1 MTDPTRPTGARRPW
15 LRGIFAGVAV
25 AVAIGM
31 FLPGPANADPRDR
44 HDHDHYRH
52 DQHYRHVYRR
62 PAPVYGYGAPT
73 YVPAPPPVVY
83 SPVGPPAA
91 LNFIFPLNFR

>member
-1 MTDPTRPTGARRPW
+1 MTDPTSPAGARRPW

-31 FLPGPANADPRDR
+31 LLPGPANADPRDYHHGRDYHR
-44 HDHDHYRH
+44 H
-52 DQHYRHVYRR
+52 YRR
-62 PAPVYGYGAPT
+62 PPPRPVYGYGAPT

-91 LNFIFPLNFR
+91 LNFIIPLNFR